1 MSSNSVLNHLG
12 DNVKHIADGAA
23 GLAAFGA
30 LAKVFS
36 PIVAVLASL
45 LTVIWMSLRIY
56 DWLEARFLGERLP
69 KD

>member
-1 MSSNSVLNHLG
+1 MSGNSLLNHLG
-12 DNVKHIADGAA
+12 DNVKHIADGVAA
-23 GLAAFGA
+23 VAAFGT
-30 LAKVFS
+30 LVQFL
-36 PIVAVLASL
+36 PPLASL

>member
-1 MSSNSVLNHLG
+1 MSVNSVLNHLG
-12 DNVKHIADGAA
+12 DNVKHMADGVAA
-23 GLAAFGA
+23 VAAFGT
-30 LAKVFS
+30 LVQFL
-36 PIVAVLASL
+36 PPLASL